1 MKVGNGGALFD
12 LVNFSN
18 GLLARQDGHLLLRLV
33 TGLMDMLPIEI
44 VLDLSVSCIQ
54 LTLEI

>member
-54 LTLEI
+54 LTLKI